1 MSIFCDLLRC
11 LLCCDDEH
19 DNAYHSLSQ
28 FPAKTVSNKRDY
40 YHETSH
46 RNTLQPFKPPSTQYN
61 HVLSPFSSSSSSPN
75 PKPASSLSKLNTS
88 SLSPVSRQSC
98 SFESNSTSLAT
109 STSST
114 KLPQS
119 TFVRSYNSSES
130 PLNPTTSSFKL
141 SQSFSSSSANPP
153 IPSASSSTSYTKTSN
168 IVSSSKPPQASSRLN
183 SSSPKPPTS
192 SPKPPSSS
200 STPTASSKPSLSSSF
215 TSSSPNPP
223 TSSFKPQK
231 SSSLNASSQFSP
243 KLSTS
248 ASNPSPA
255 SASKQCPSSSTGPP
269 VSSTKLH
276 PMFKLALSHA
286 STTHLRS
293 YNSSESP
300 LNPTT
305 SSFKLSQSFSS
316 SSANPPIPS
325 ALSSTSYTKTSNI
338 VSSSKP
344 PQASS
349 RLNSSSPKPPTSSPK
364 PPSSSS
370 TPTASSKP
378 SLSSS
383 FTSSSPNPP
392 TSSFKPQKSS
402 SLNASSQFSPK
413 LSTSASNPS
422 PASASKQC
430 PSSSTGPPVSS
441 TKLHPMFKLALSHA
455 SSDVLDQMGKKS
467 YVWVEKDSLPIFA
480 IPDNIK
486 DLIKNDIAPKVL
498 NQPLSPAT
506 YKDYF
511 AALLYA
517 EEFFYEKWT
526 HFDLENVTVELQR
539 AAVYKKPDREEKTF
553 VAFDMASFP
562 ENPPFLLSRDLVH
575 VRPSGTNAEP
585 FQGFIY
591 RVVKSSVVLVEFEDD
606 FYVHHYS
613 TRKYDVSFS
622 FNRVCLKRAH
632 QAVQNASDALFR
644 NFLFPES
651 VLRTNIP
658 TAQALLCTGHKLDLN
673 HLSAVRHILSIRGSP
688 PYLLAGQ
695 LCVEC
700 VEKNSFRLTR
710 TGVVISEAVHQLCQ
724 TSHGNRILICA
735 PSNRCCDQL
744 MRSLLKWIPESDMF
758 RANAAFREKEEVPE
772 DILPSC
778 LYKETYFSCPPTEE
792 LCKFRVISSTFMSSF
807 RLHDKGLTAG
817 HFSHIFLVDASSAI
831 EPETLVALT
840 SFGDKNTTVIV
851 TGEAG
856 DRSRWVRADIARKKG
871 LKISFFERLSKL
883 GR

>member
-28 FPAKTVSNKRDY
+28 FPAQTASNKRDY
-40 YHETSH
+40 YYETSN
-46 RNTLQPFKPPSTQYN
+46 RNTSQPFTSFTPAASPLKPPSTQYN

-88 SLSPVSRQSC
+88 SLSPKSPQSF
-98 SFESNSTSLAT
+98 SFESYSTSLAT
-109 STSST
+109 PTSST

-119 TFVRSYNSSES
+119 TFVHSYNSSKS
-130 PLNPTTSSFKL
+130 PLNPPTSSFKL
-141 SQSFSSSSANPP
+141 SQSFSSSSASPP
-153 IPSASSSTSYTKTSN
+153 IPSSSSSTFYTRTSN
-168 IVSSSKPPQASSRLN
+168 IVSSSKAPQASSRPN

-200 STPTASSKPSLSSSF
+200 CTPTASSKPSSSSSF

-223 TSSFKPQK
+223 TYSFKPKK
-231 SSSLNASSQFSP
+231 SSLLNASSQFSP

-248 ASNPSPA
+248 ASNPPPA
-255 SASKQCPSSSTGPP
+255 SASKPCPSSSTGPP
-269 VSSTKLH
+269 VSSTKLR
-276 PMFKLALSHA
+276 PMFK
-286 STTHLRS
+286 
-293 YNSSESP
+293 P
-300 LNPTT
+300 
-305 SSFKLSQSFSS
+305 
-316 SSANPPIPS
+316 
-325 ALSSTSYTKTSNI
+325 
-338 VSSSKP
+338 
-344 PQASS
+344 
-349 RLNSSSPKPPTSSPK
+349 
-364 PPSSSS
+364 
-370 TPTASSKP
+370 
-378 SLSSS
+378 
-383 FTSSSPNPP
+383 
-392 TSSFKPQKSS
+392 
-402 SLNASSQFSPK
+402 
-413 LSTSASNPS
+413 
-422 PASASKQC
+422 
-430 PSSSTGPPVSS
+430 
-441 TKLHPMFKLALSHA
+441 ALSHA

-498 NQPLSPAT
+498 NQPLSPVT

-511 AALLYA
+511 SALLYA
-517 EEFFYEKWT
+517 EEFFYEKWP

-539 AAVYKKPDREEKTF
+539 AAVFKKPDRVEKTF

-658 TAQALLCTGHKLDLN
+658 TAPALLCTDHKLDLN
-673 HLSAVRHILSIRGSP
+673 QLSAVRHILGIRGSP

-695 LCVEC
+695 LCVEKSRF
-700 VEKNSFRLTR
+700 EKSGFRLSR
-710 TGVVISEAVHQLCQ
+710 TGVVISEAVYQLCQ

-758 RANAAFREKEEVPE
+758 RANAAFREKEEVPK

-778 LYKETYFSCPPTEE
+778 LYEETCFSCPPTEE
-792 LCKFRVISSTFMSSF
+792 LCEFRVISSTFMSSF

-883 GR
+883 GP

>member
-1 MSIFCDLLRC
+1 M
-11 LLCCDDEH
+11 
-19 DNAYHSLSQ
+19 
-28 FPAKTVSNKRDY
+28 
-40 YHETSH
+40 
-46 RNTLQPFKPPSTQYN
+46 FKP
-61 HVLSPFSSSSSSPN
+61 
-75 PKPASSLSKLNTS
+75 
-88 SLSPVSRQSC
+88 
-98 SFESNSTSLAT
+98 
-109 STSST
+109 
-114 KLPQS
+114 
-119 TFVRSYNSSES
+119 
-130 PLNPTTSSFKL
+130 
-141 SQSFSSSSANPP
+141 
-153 IPSASSSTSYTKTSN
+153 
-168 IVSSSKPPQASSRLN
+168 
-183 SSSPKPPTS
+183 
-192 SPKPPSSS
+192 
-200 STPTASSKPSLSSSF
+200 
-215 TSSSPNPP
+215 
-223 TSSFKPQK
+223 
-231 SSSLNASSQFSP
+231 
-243 KLSTS
+243 
-248 ASNPSPA
+248 
-255 SASKQCPSSSTGPP
+255 
-269 VSSTKLH
+269 
-276 PMFKLALSHA
+276 
-286 STTHLRS
+286 
-293 YNSSESP
+293 
-300 LNPTT
+300 
-305 SSFKLSQSFSS
+305 
-316 SSANPPIPS
+316 
-325 ALSSTSYTKTSNI
+325 
-338 VSSSKP
+338 
-344 PQASS
+344 
-349 RLNSSSPKPPTSSPK
+349 
-364 PPSSSS
+364 
-370 TPTASSKP
+370 
-378 SLSSS
+378 
-383 FTSSSPNPP
+383 
-392 TSSFKPQKSS
+392 
-402 SLNASSQFSPK
+402 
-413 LSTSASNPS
+413 
-422 PASASKQC
+422 
-430 PSSSTGPPVSS
+430 
-441 TKLHPMFKLALSHA
+441 ALSHA

-498 NQPLSPAT
+498 NQPLSPVT

-526 HFDLENVTVELQR
+526 HFDLENVTVKLQR
-539 AAVYKKPDREEKTF
+539 AAVFKKPDRVEKTF

-606 FYVHHYS
+606 FYVHHYL

-658 TAQALLCTGHKLDLN
+658 TAPALLCNDHKLDLN
-673 HLSAVRHILSIRGSP
+673 QLSAVRHILSIRGSP

-695 LCVEC
+695 LCVE
-700 VEKNSFRLTR
+700 KSGFRLSR
-710 TGVVISEAVHQLCQ
+710 TGVVISEAVYQLCQ

-772 DILPSC
+772 DILPLC
-778 LYKETYFSCPPTEE
+778 PYKETCFSCPPTEE
-792 LCKFRVISSTFMSSF
+792 FCEFRVISSTFMSSF

-883 GR
+883 GP

>member
-46 RNTLQPFKPPSTQYN
+46 RNTMQPFKPPSTQYT

-109 STSST
+109 PTSST

-119 TFVRSYNSSES
+119 TFVHSYNSSES

-153 IPSASSSTSYTKTSN
+153 IPSASSSTSYTKTSI

-248 ASNPSPA
+248 ASNPSLA
-255 SASKQCPSSSTGPP
+255 SASKQCPSSSTGRPI
-269 VSSTKLH
+269 SSTKLH
-276 PMFKLALSHA
+276 PMFK
-286 STTHLRS
+286 
-293 YNSSESP
+293 P
-300 LNPTT
+300 
-305 SSFKLSQSFSS
+305 
-316 SSANPPIPS
+316 
-325 ALSSTSYTKTSNI
+325 
-338 VSSSKP
+338 
-344 PQASS
+344 
-349 RLNSSSPKPPTSSPK
+349 
-364 PPSSSS
+364 
-370 TPTASSKP
+370 
-378 SLSSS
+378 
-383 FTSSSPNPP
+383 
-392 TSSFKPQKSS
+392 
-402 SLNASSQFSPK
+402 
-413 LSTSASNPS
+413 
-422 PASASKQC
+422 
-430 PSSSTGPPVSS
+430 
-441 TKLHPMFKLALSHA
+441 ALSHA

-644 NFLFPES
+644 NFIFPES
-651 VLRTNIP
+651 VSRTNIP
-658 TAQALLCTGHKLDLN
+658 TAPALLCTGHKLDLN
-673 HLSAVRHILSIRGSP
+673 QLSAVRHILSIRGSP

-695 LCVEC
+695 LCVEKSIC
-700 VEKNSFRLTR
+700 VEKSSFRLTR

-772 DILPSC
+772 DILRSC